1 MTEPVLVKIGYV
13 VAAIFA
19 YELLRWCMALATH
32 KFRVR
37 VGREAD
43 RWAQDPRLP
52 PNIRETLAALADMA
66 YWPSAPWRM
75 LLLLAAGQ
83 FSMIAGMICAIFTW
97 RSQPDGSGIS
107 DDDEVIAKI
116 IRIELR
122 LAAALIT
129 TGPLASVLAIAML
142 AVGAAL
148 GFALLGLRQV
158 AGRRPAASARSAAV
172 GFAALGSMRAVAFYI
187 AAAGDRFVPR
197 AGYSRAA

>member
-52 PNIRETLAALADMA
+52 PNIRETLTALADMA

-75 LLLLAAGQ
+75 LLLLAAGL
-83 FSMIAGMICAIFTW
+83 FSMIAGIIRAMFPRC
-97 RSQPDGSGIS
+97 SQPDGSGIS

-116 IRIELR
+116 IRLKLR
-122 LAAALIT
+122 LAAAPIAT
-129 TGPLASVLAIAML
+129 SPLASVLAIAML
-142 AVGAAL
+142 AVGAAI
-148 GFALLGLRQV
+148 GFALLG
-158 AGRRPAASARSAAV
+158 SI
-172 GFAALGSMRAVAFYI
+172 RAVAFYI
-187 AAAGDRFVPR
+187 AAAGDRFVTR
-197 AGYSRAA
+197 TGYSRAA

>member
-19 YELLRWCMALATH
+19 YELLRWCMTLATH

-52 PNIRETLAALADMA
+52 PNIREMLTALADMA

-75 LLLLAAGQ
+75 LLLLATGL
-83 FSMIAGMICAIFTW
+83 FCMIAGIICAMFPR

-116 IRIELR
+116 IRLKLR
-122 LAAALIT
+122 LAAAPIAT
-129 TGPLASVLAIAML
+129 SPLASVLAIAML
-142 AVGAAL
+142 AVGAMIV
-148 GFALLGLRQV
+148 FALLGSIRAIAPRRRMPMRLRF
-158 AGRRPAASARSAAV
+158 SFS
-172 GFAALGSMRAVAFYI
+172 YI
-187 AAAGDRFVPR
+187 VAAGDRFVPR
-197 AGYSRAA
+197 AGHSRAA